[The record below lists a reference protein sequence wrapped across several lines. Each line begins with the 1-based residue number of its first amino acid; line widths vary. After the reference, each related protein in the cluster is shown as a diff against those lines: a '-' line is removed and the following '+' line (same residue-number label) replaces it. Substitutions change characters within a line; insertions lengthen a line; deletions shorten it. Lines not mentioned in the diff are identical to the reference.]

1 MRLEGSFET
10 PLPPQKVWQLVTNP
24 KQISKAIPDLKKLEV
39 KSDRD
44 FEAEFKVR
52 LGVLSGTI
60 KMDFTYV
67 DLREPNHVTLVGKGS
82 GMQST
87 IDLKI
92 DLDIVDKGDRLS
104 EVKWVSDVTVGGA
117 AASIGA
123 RIIQD
128 VAKSKVKELVNN
140 LRKITTVA

>member
-10 PLPPQKVWQLVTNP
+10 PLPPERVWQLVTSP
-24 KQISKAIPDLKKLEV
+24 RQISKAIPDLKKLEI
-39 KSDRD
+39 KSDRG
-44 FEAEFKVR
+44 FEAEFKVK

-67 DLREPNHVTLVGKGS
+67 DLREPSHVTLVGKGS

-92 DLDIVDKGDRLS
+92 DLDIIDKGERLS

-117 AASIGA
+117 AASLGA

-140 LRKITTVA
+140 LRKITGAA